1 MEPLKKS
8 NNFTGPEGPVVLAIL
23 DGVGIGKYEEG
34 DIVRKANTPT
44 LDWLS
49 GNSLISSLKAHGTA
63 VGMPSDDDMGNSEI
77 GHNAIG
83 CGRVFAQGASLVK
96 DAIEQGILFEGAVW
110 KELIENVNTHDSR
123 LHFIGLFSNGNVH
136 SHIDHLE
143 AMLAKAKKQGV
154 KKLTSI
160 SFWMAGMCRRHRL
173 WSMSTGL
180 KIFWPP

>member
-44 LDWLS
+44 LDWLA
-49 GNSLISSLKAHGTA
+49 GNSLASRLKAHGTA

-83 CGRVFAQGASLVK
+83 CGRVF
-96 DAIEQGILFEGAVW
+96 EQGCQPC
-110 KELIENVNTHDSR
+110 KSCN
-123 LHFIGLFSNGNVH
+123 
-136 SHIDHLE
+136 
-143 AMLAKAKKQGV
+143 
-154 KKLTSI
+154 
-160 SFWMAGMCRRHRL
+160 RRRSPL
-173 WSMSTGL
+173 
-180 KIFWPP
+180 